1 MVSMGSVRTA
11 ARRRMGIEREVVDPA
26 SVDMD
31 LHDWRRM
38 EVSVA
43 RRRTCDHEV
52 MLCCQRGL
60 RRGRRDVL
68 EHGARVALCSHEAA

>member
-1 MVSMGSVRTA
+1 MVSFGSVRTA
-11 ARRRMGIEREVVDPA
+11 ARRRMEIEREEVDPA

-43 RRRTCDHEV
+43 RRTCDQEV
-52 MLCCQRGL
+52 NN
-60 RRGRRDVL
+60 GRNL
-68 EHGARVALCSHEAA
+68 LK